1 MMQDNDKII
10 IVQAIT
16 NKLKVDLAMFL
27 FKAILVE
34 MFCLKMFFKK
44 NHLWSVFLKSIKS
57 NFSKF

>member
-44 NHLWSVFLKSIKS
+44 NHL
-57 NFSKF
+57 